1 MAKKLKKL
9 PEQKEQKPVRRFTT
23 PEEFRREYYPK
34 STEQEAQQKTQEEG
48 DFGVELAFGSLNR
61 HASVLQLRRD

>member
-34 STEQEAQQKTQEEG
+34 STEREAQQKTQEEG